1 MATATYANVFVN
13 GNSSEV
19 STSFSPFDQD
29 SYTSFNASSSVNNC
43 TFDSTTGRIT
53 VGEDG
58 NYLILF
64 TPIIDGNTSNTSPNV
79 KTSIKVDGTEIYSVS
94 YNVYTVYGRQERTC
108 HKVLNISS
116 GSYVEAFLEEID
128 ADAEGIYSVQGT
140 SIQVQRLYGD
150 FGTFSLEG
158 DNALTTGTAEVFP
171 FNTGSAPGSSS
182 TLSSSFNG
190 NISQAPSGGRL
201 RTGDGGPALFLN
213 SSYFEGT
220 VLNPT
225 LELKYYK
232 NGSSQWATDLRKNRN
247 DDPTEGTTIALEN
260 YSANDYVTLSVKG
273 GVSAN
278 QRTNASS
285 SMSLMSI
292 PSDSHY
298 SFVHVNSDSDS
309 LNALAYYN
317 VLSSSIY
324 SGNGYSVVSSSN
336 GIIFDSDTGRFNV
349 TRDGSY
355 LMLATNYVFASADL
369 TIFPTF
375 REDGNLITQAN
386 SGQDTSDD
394 PGETTAMYVF
404 PNVASGSY
412 LELAVAAS
420 AQFTIEAGTAVAVIE
435 MYSDA
440 APTPSG
446 PPTFNQGSASGLISD
461 DFTINTFSQG
471 NLSVQYDRT
480 GTAQVPFILGQ
491 PGPLRIRNRSLAQVI
506 KTGDK
511 KN

>member
-13 GNSSEV
+13 GNSSA
-19 STSFSPFDQD
+19 TSISFNPFDQTKY
-29 SYTSFNASSSVNNC
+29 SSFNASSSVNNC
-43 TFDSTTGRIT
+43 TYDSSNGRIT

-64 TPIIDGNTSNTSPNV
+64 APIIDGSTSGNNPNV
-79 KTSIKVDGTEIYSVS
+79 KTTIKVDGAEVYSVS
-94 YNVYTVYGRQERTC
+94 YNVYSTYGRQERTS

-116 GSYVEAFLEEID
+116 GSYVEAFLEETD
-128 ADAEGIYSVQGT
+128 AGAEDIYSVQGT
-140 SIQVQRLYGD
+140 SIQIQRLYGD
-150 FGTFSLEG
+150 FGTLSLVG
-158 DNALTTGTAEVFP
+158 DNALTSDATEVFP
-171 FNTGSAPGSSS
+171 FFTGSAPGSSS

-190 NISQAPSGGRL
+190 NMSLNESKGGIQ
-201 RTGDGGPALFLN
+201 TSVGGPALFLTTQ
-213 SSYFEGT
+213 YLEGT

-225 LELKYYK
+225 LDIRYYK
-232 NGSSQWATDLRKNRN
+232 NASSQWTTPLRKSRN

-260 YSANDYVTLSVKG
+260 YSADDFVRISVQG
-273 GVSAN
+273 TSTSN
-278 QRTNASS
+278 HRTNASS

-292 PSDSHY
+292 PSDNHY
-298 SFVHVNSDSDS
+298 SFVHVNTDSDS
-309 LNALAYYN
+309 LNAFAYYN

-386 SGQDTSDD
+386 SGQDTADD

-404 PNVASGSY
+404 PNVTSGSY
-412 LELAVAAS
+412 LELTVAAS
-420 AQFTIEAGTAVAVIE
+420 AQYTIEAGTAVAVIE

-440 APTPSG
+440 TPTPSG

-461 DFTINTFSQG
+461 DFTINTFSQD